1 MHTVSVLYVALET
14 EHIIVCIS
22 QTNRTELKYTTQK
35 LCTHST
41 ETALSSMPPPPLSL
55 SLSLSL
61 PPSLMTKYSSAC
73 SASPVGFDSAD
84 DTVPVAV
91 LMLFSPE
98 RAH

>member
-1 MHTVSVLYVALET
+1 MHTVSVLYVALEM
-14 EHIIVCIS
+14 ENVIVCIS
-22 QTNRTELKYTTQK
+22 QTNQTEVYN
-35 LCTHST
+35 THKSSAPIQDC
-41 ETALSSMPPPPLSL
+41 ALINAPLSL
-55 SLSLSL
+55 SF

-73 SASPVGFDSAD
+73 SASPVGFDSTD